1 MKTEYALVG
10 ERCLAVK
17 VTLSPKTV
25 VKQGPRYV
33 LYIPTWLGEK
43 LHGKLIKVTVETLEV
58 EEIQKKT

>member
-1 MKTEYALVG
+1 M
-10 ERCLAVK
+10 K